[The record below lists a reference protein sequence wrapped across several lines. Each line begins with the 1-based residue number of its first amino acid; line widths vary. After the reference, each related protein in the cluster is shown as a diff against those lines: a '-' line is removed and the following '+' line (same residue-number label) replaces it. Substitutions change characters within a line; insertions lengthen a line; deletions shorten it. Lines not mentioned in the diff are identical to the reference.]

1 MLIDSGGY
9 EQTIIGNTT
18 PTWGQS
24 MKSRAKLTFRWV
36 KITYWCLSLRRS
48 VIIKIINNIRAATTI
63 IPKPAYVFM
72 KVVKALIKLANEKV
86 IIIYNRIT
94 LYKHWLVYTIIDFIP
109 EFRYTLS

>member
-1 MLIDSGGY
+1 
-9 EQTIIGNTT
+9 
-18 PTWGQS
+18 
-24 MKSRAKLTFRWV
+24 
-36 KITYWCLSLRRS
+36 
-48 VIIKIINNIRAATTI
+48 
-63 IPKPAYVFM
+63 M